1 MSFRLSKVITTPLEF
16 PILSLDFN
24 YLTSYLL
31 IDHVAQG
38 YKPLK
43 EQRQNSLY
51 LHQEK
56 LEKFCCRK

>member
-1 MSFRLSKVITTPLEF
+1 MTPLEF

-56 LEKFCCRK
+56 LEKFCWGK